1 MVNDMSPLWEIL
13 KILLPSVIVFLTAYF
28 LLRDM
33 LENSFKRRELEMK
46 MKTAGQITPVRLQA
60 YERLAL
66 VLERISPQSLLMRV
80 SPHDKSA
87 PDFHQQLLSQIRQ
100 EFEHN
105 VSQQIYVSQLLWQA
119 VLIAKENTIGLINKS
134 AEEVGL
140 EAHAIVLS
148 QRIIDNFVS
157 GKEQPIIL
165 AMEELKKEVG
175 KLF

>member
-1 MVNDMSPLWEIL
+1 MNPLWEIL
-13 KILLPSVIVFLTAYF
+13 KIVLPSLIVFLTAYF

-33 LENSFKRRELEMK
+33 LKNSFKRRELEMK
-46 MKTAGQITPVRLQA
+46 MKTAGQITPLRLQA

-66 VLERISPQSLLMRV
+66 VLERISPQSLLMRI

-87 PDFHQQLLSQIRQ
+87 RVFHQELLLQIRQ

-105 VSQQIYVSQLLWQA
+105 VSQQIYVSPLLWQA
-119 VLIAKENTIGLINKS
+119 ILIAKENLIGIINKS
-134 AEEVGL
+134 AEEVGV

-148 QRIIDNFVS
+148 QRIIDNYIS
-157 GKEQPIIL
+157 GKEQPSIM

>member
-1 MVNDMSPLWEIL
+1 MVNDLNPLFEIL
-13 KILLPSVIVFLTAYF
+13 KIVLPALIVFLTAYF

-33 LENSFKRRELEMK
+33 LENSFRKRELEMK
-46 MKTAGQITPVRLQA
+46 TRNSGLVTPLRLQA

-80 SPHDKSA
+80 SPHEKEA
-87 PDFHQQLLSQIRQ
+87 PEYQQQLLTQIRQ

-105 VSQQIYVSQLLWQA
+105 VSQQIYVSPLLWQA
-119 VLIAKENTIGLINKS
+119 ILIAKENLIGIINRS
-134 AEEVGL
+134 AEELGV
-140 EAHAIVLS
+140 EAHALLLS
-148 QRIIDNFVS
+148 QRIIDNYVS
-157 GKEQPIIL
+157 GKDQPIIM